1 MTPPP
6 LGGTMPWS
14 NDLDQICSY
23 LTQVRLGGNEGPGK
37 GMQGAAILDESG
49 LVWGVGNNSIPSFQ
63 DRAPWAVGQLQESM
77 EFAKRL
83 GRPVPDFLLLQD
95 PEDFLYCRKF
105 LDQYY
110 YVVTGSRGSF
120 ELFSGRIDRC
130 IQMAE
135 TALKERRTANP

>member
-1 MTPPP
+1 MNAP

-23 LTQVRLGGNEGPGK
+23 LTGVRLDGYGGSGK
-37 GMQGAAILDESG
+37 GMTGAAVLDDAG
-49 LVWGVGNNSIPSFQ
+49 LIWGLGSNSVASFQ
-63 DRAPWAVGQLQESM
+63 DRAPWAVGMMQENA
-77 EFAKRL
+77 EFALRFGLKS
-83 GRPVPDFLLLQD
+83 PDFLLLQD
-95 PEDFLYCRKF
+95 VDDFLYCRKF

-120 ELFSGRIDRC
+120 ELFTGRIDRC

-135 TALKERRTANP
+135 TALKERRTATP

>member
-1 MTPPP
+1 MNAPM
-6 LGGTMPWS
+6 GGTMPWS

-23 LTQVRLGGNEGPGK
+23 LTGVRLDGYGATGK
-37 GMQGAAILDESG
+37 GMTGAAILDDAG
-49 LVWGVGNNSIPSFQ
+49 LVWGIGTNSVPSFL
-63 DRAPWAVGQLQESM
+63 DRAPWAVGQMQENADFASRFALQ
-77 EFAKRL
+77 A
-83 GRPVPDFLLLQD
+83 PDFLLIQD
-95 PEDFLYCRKF
+95 PSDFLYCRKF

-120 ELFSGRIDRC
+120 ELFTGRIDRC